1 VHELYYSIYLVTLL
15 LLLLLFYLVSV
26 FNMKYTHHIYFNG
39 TLIWVC
45 SQIEG
50 IFQSSYSLAFI
61 ENILQLPNFFIKV
74 CFTNVILL

>member
-1 VHELYYSIYLVTLL
+1 
-15 LLLLLFYLVSV
+15 
-26 FNMKYTHHIYFNG
+26 MKYTHHIYFNG